1 MRTRPL
7 SAIVALLAVT
17 LTPASPAAAQDGAR
31 DVDGGLPPAGY
42 GSLSQSDLALRLR
55 NDEIEI
61 RFVPLDQ
68 RVTRL
73 LAGDAFT
80 AAHVCL
86 DVEVPGEYWGEEP
99 MVARMV

>member
-1 MRTRPL
+1 MPQVDENGGHVVPEL
-7 SAIVALLAVT
+7 QLDAVT
-17 LTPASPAAAQDGAR
+17 IVHDRAR
-31 DVDGGLPPAGY
+31 DRQVMRIQGSVVLPVGA
-42 GSLSQSDLALRLR
+42 
-55 NDEIEI
+55 EIELTD
-61 RFVPLDQ
+61 PNLTAT
-68 RVTRL
+68 VTGIRL